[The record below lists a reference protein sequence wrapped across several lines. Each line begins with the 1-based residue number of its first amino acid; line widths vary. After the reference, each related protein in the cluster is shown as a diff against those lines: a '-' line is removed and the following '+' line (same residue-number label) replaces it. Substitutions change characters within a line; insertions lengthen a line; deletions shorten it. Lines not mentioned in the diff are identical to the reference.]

1 MMIKRLCIL
10 FSTLLAAPAIACDP
24 KEAGG
29 TGSAIKRFADGPLGV
44 VVITCPDGRVERLAV
59 LDTEADLA
67 IPKRPADVRAW
78 LLRLRTHTGHLNGE
92 LLARVRAMADEAQ

>member
-1 MMIKRLCIL
+1 MK
-10 FSTLLAAPAIACDP
+10 FFNTALALALMSNAALACDP

-29 TGSAIKRFADGPLGV
+29 TGSTIKRFADGPLGV
-44 VVITCPDGRVERLAV
+44 VVFTCPDGRVERLAV
-59 LDTEADLA
+59 LDTEAA

-92 LLARVRAMADEAQ
+92 LLARVRAMADEAR